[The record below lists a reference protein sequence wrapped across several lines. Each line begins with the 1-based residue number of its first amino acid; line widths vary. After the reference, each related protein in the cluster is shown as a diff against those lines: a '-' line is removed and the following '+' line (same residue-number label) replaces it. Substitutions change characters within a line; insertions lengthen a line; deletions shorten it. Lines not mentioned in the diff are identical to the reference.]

1 MKKKNKIILIILI
14 CILVVS
20 ISAGVIYFV
29 SKKNSDK
36 TVNVAFY
43 GLPQDICKSIQEEFT
58 NDLKLRVQFD
68 ILADDNLD
76 LGVVTKKYDMFFAWN
91 GEVTQTLS
99 SSAEKIH
106 SKIMENIPISLR
118 NEYCVPVL
126 LDHYEIAV
134 NKEIVE
140 KIQINPEESF
150 QSFTD
155 FLHESSK
162 YVFSPFFTDGGNDEV
177 LLSLVGSFTESLGGS
192 EAYRNLINQM
202 QTYDKLDDFV
212 DTGLNDSGF
221 SLSDVLN
228 MIKIWPKEELLH
240 PQWTVANKKDLEIFS
255 EQNQIA
261 AFYINLSEH
270 RKIPFHVINKFTAI
284 KMPVADENT
293 PHCIIAPAVC
303 CVLIT
308 DNSNA
313 KNYLKTLLNLEC
325 QTRLSDKTML
335 APVHYRAEAFDSLS
349 DDVRFWAAS
358 CEDGVMPNLT
368 TAVYQRKQNK
378 IKEIANEIRAY
389 LK

>member
-1 MKKKNKIILIILI
+1 M
-14 CILVVS
+14 
-20 ISAGVIYFV
+20 
-29 SKKNSDK
+29 
-36 TVNVAFY
+36 
-43 GLPQDICKSIQEEFT
+43 
-58 NDLKLRVQFD
+58 
-68 ILADDNLD
+68 
-76 LGVVTKKYDMFFAWN
+76 
-91 GEVTQTLS
+91 
-99 SSAEKIH
+99 
-106 SKIMENIPISLR
+106 
-118 NEYCVPVL
+118 
-126 LDHYEIAV
+126 
-134 NKEIVE
+134 
-140 KIQINPEESF
+140 
-150 QSFTD
+150 
-155 FLHESSK
+155 HESSK

-177 LLSLVGSFTESLGGS
+177 LLSLVGSFTEALGGS

-325 QTRLSDKTML
+325 QTRLSDQTML

-368 TAVYQRKQNK
+368 TAVYQRKQDK